1 MTIGFNH
8 LGRHGRLGNQMF
20 QYAGLRGIA
29 AHRGFDF
36 MIPESNF
43 KDEWNDHQLFEA
55 FKLKG
60 LTNIGV
66 CPGPYVKEAHFHF
79 DQNLYDN
86 MPDGHNVYA
95 YLQSTK
101 YFDIIE
107 KEIREDFEFKN
118 EIKAPCEDMISTVQ
132 DPIALHVRRVIT
144 YRIVT
149 PIHPAP
155 KNIMIVHCQSLI
167 RLVQLLFF
175 LTILNGVV
183 LSSLMTGSL
192 SQKVEI
198 MLRTCA

>member
-36 MIPESNF
+36 AIPPSDF

-66 CPGPYVKEAHFHF
+66 CSGPYVQEAHFHF

-101 YFDIIE
+101 YFDNIE
-107 KEIREDFEFKN
+107 EDIRQDFEFKN
-118 EIKAPCEDMISTVQ
+118 EIKVPCEDMIATVN
-132 DPIALHVRRVIT
+132 DPIALHVRRGDYIQNCDN
-144 YRIVT
+144 
-149 PIHPAP
+149 HPPCP
-155 KNIMIVHCQSLI
+155 KEYYDLSLI
-167 RLVQLLFF
+167 H
-175 LTILNGVV
+175 I
-183 LSSLMTGSL
+183 
-192 SQKVEI
+192 
-198 MLRTCA
+198 

>member
-95 YLQSTK
+95 L
-101 YFDIIE
+101 
-107 KEIREDFEFKN
+107 
-118 EIKAPCEDMISTVQ
+118 
-132 DPIALHVRRVIT
+132 
-144 YRIVT
+144 
-149 PIHPAP
+149 
-155 KNIMIVHCQSLI
+155 SLI
-167 RLVQLLFF
+167 H
-175 LTILNGVV
+175 I
-183 LSSLMTGSL
+183 
-192 SQKVEI
+192 
-198 MLRTCA
+198 

>member
-36 MIPESNF
+36 MIPESDFN
-43 KDEWNDHQLFEA
+43 DEWNDHQLFEA

-60 LTNIGV
+60 LTTIGV
-66 CPGPYVKEAHFHF
+66 CPGPYVQEAHFHF

-132 DPIALHVRRVIT
+132 DL
-144 YRIVT
+144 
-149 PIHPAP
+149 
-155 KNIMIVHCQSLI
+155 SLI
-167 RLVQLLFF
+167 H
-175 LTILNGVV
+175 I
-183 LSSLMTGSL
+183 
-192 SQKVEI
+192 
-198 MLRTCA
+198 